1 MIYAVIDTNVL
12 VSAILTKNVQ
22 SPTLRVMEAVFE
34 RQIVPLYDN
43 EIISE
48 YTDVLHR
55 KKFGFDDNLIN
66 SYLDAMKREGVPAQ
80 RVKSTEH
87 FPDPKDIVFYEVALS
102 KEDAFLVT
110 GNKKH
115 FPKKPI
121 VVTPSE
127 MLEILQHK
135 EIL

>member
-1 MIYAVIDTNVL
+1 
-12 VSAILTKNVQ
+12 
-22 SPTLRVMEAVFE
+22 MEAVFE

-48 YTDVLHR
+48 YADVLHR
-55 KKFGFDDNLIN
+55 KKFGFAENLIN
-66 SYLDAMKREGVPAQ
+66 SYLNAMKKEGVLAQ

-115 FPKKPI
+115 FPQKPI
-121 VVTPSE
+121 VVTPAE
-127 MLEILQHK
+127 MLEILQR
-135 EIL
+135 EGIL

>member
-12 VSAILTKNVQ
+12 VSAILTKNTQ
-22 SPTLRVMEAVFE
+22 SPTFRVMGAVLE

-43 EIISE
+43 DIISE

-55 KKFGFDDNLIN
+55 EKFGFSDNQIN
-66 SYLDAMKREGVPAQ
+66 YYLDAMKREGLPAQ
-80 RVKSTEH
+80 RVTSTEY

-115 FPKKPI
+115 FPQKPI
-121 VVTPSE
+121 VVTPAE
-127 MLEILQHK
+127 RVEILK
-135 EIL
+135 REGIL

>member
-1 MIYAVIDTNVL
+1 
-12 VSAILTKNVQ
+12 
-22 SPTLRVMEAVFE
+22 
-34 RQIVPLYDN
+34 
-43 EIISE
+43 
-48 YTDVLHR
+48 
-55 KKFGFDDNLIN
+55 
-66 SYLDAMKREGVPAQ
+66 MKREGVPAQ
-80 RVKSTEH
+80 RVKSTEN

-121 VVTPSE
+121 VVTPAE